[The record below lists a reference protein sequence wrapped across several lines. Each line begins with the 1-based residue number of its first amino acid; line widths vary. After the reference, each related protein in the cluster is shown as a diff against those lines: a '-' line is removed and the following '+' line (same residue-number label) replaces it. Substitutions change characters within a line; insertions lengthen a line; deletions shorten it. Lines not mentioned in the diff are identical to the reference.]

1 MNNIR
6 NQSKKTR
13 TSKKNLLQQLGP
25 GLITGASDDDPSGI
39 GTYSQVGAQF
49 GYGML
54 WTMLFSYPLMA
65 AIQEISA
72 RLGRV
77 TGRGIAGNMRRYY
90 PQWLTYIVVGL
101 LLIANVINIG
111 ADIGAMGAALKLLIG
126 GSAPLYAV
134 LFALTSLLLQVFVP
148 YNKYA
153 AILKWMTLVLLA
165 YVATVF
171 VVHVPWGQ
179 ALKETFVPNISFK
192 ADYLTALIAVLG
204 TTISPYLFFWQA
216 SEEVE
221 EIDSN
226 PIADALNRSPGDA
239 DEEFQRIK
247 ADTYIGMAVSN
258 IIAFFIIL
266 TASVT
271 LNAYGKTNIE
281 TASQAAEALR
291 PVGGDF
297 AFLLFA
303 AGIVGTGLLAVPVLA
318 GSAAYAVSGA
328 FGWRASLE
336 RKALQ
341 AKRFYSVLAVST
353 LIGLGLNF
361 TSIDPIKALFWT
373 AVINGVLAVPVM
385 IVMMLMATNSDV
397 MGQFTIPRRLKIM
410 GWLATTVML
419 AAAAGLFA
427 TWGR

>member
-1 MNNIR
+1 
-6 NQSKKTR
+6 
-13 TSKKNLLQQLGP
+13 
-25 GLITGASDDDPSGI
+25 
-39 GTYSQVGAQF
+39 
-49 GYGML
+49 
-54 WTMLFSYPLMA
+54 
-65 AIQEISA
+65 
-72 RLGRV
+72 
-77 TGRGIAGNMRRYY
+77 
-90 PQWLTYIVVGL
+90 
-101 LLIANVINIG
+101 
-111 ADIGAMGAALKLLIG
+111 MGAALKLLIG

-410 GWLATTVML
+410 GWLATAVML
-419 AAAAGLFA
+419 AAAVGLFA